1 MDSTTTAAPAP
12 TALPFAQRP
21 VADMP
26 GHWLLA
32 SLGKKVL
39 RPGGR
44 ELTDRMIGALPL
56 AGADVVELAP
66 GLGLTAQLLLAHGP
80 ASYMGIDEE
89 PAAVAITHDAIGAAG
104 PVVNGSAKQT
114 GREDASCDV
123 VVNEAMLTMNTDR
136 AKREIIGEVAR
147 ILRPGGRYAFHE
159 LALTPDGL
167 DPALATQI
175 RKDLAR
181 SIKVNARPLTVAE
194 WRALLTEAGFEV
206 EQVFTADM
214 ALLEV
219 RRLIADE
226 GVGGTLRIGWGSLVR
241 RGALKRLLGMW
252 TTFRRYRRS
261 MIAVSIVARL
271 PEA

>member
-1 MDSTTTAAPAP
+1 MTPTAPAATAP
-12 TALPFAQRP
+12 AALPFAQRP

-44 ELTDRMIGALPL
+44 ELTDKMIGSLPL

-66 GLGLTAQLLLAHGP
+66 GLGLTAQLLLAQGP

-89 PAAVAITHDAIGAAG
+89 PAAVAITHDAIGSAG

-114 GREDASCDV
+114 GRDDASCDV

-159 LALTPDGL
+159 LALTPDDL
-167 DPALATQI
+167 DPELATQI

-194 WRALLTEAGFEV
+194 WRTLLTDAGFEV
-206 EQVFTADM
+206 EQVFTTDM

-226 GVGGTLRIGWGSLVR
+226 GVGGTLGIGWQSIRR

-252 TTFRRYRRS
+252 KTFRRYRKS

>member
-1 MDSTTTAAPAP
+1 MDSTAVATLP
-12 TALPFAQRP
+12 ALPFAHRP

-44 ELTDRMIGALPL
+44 ELTDKMIGALPL

-66 GLGLTAQLLLAHGP
+66 GLGLTARLLLERGP
-80 ASYMGIDEE
+80 ASYMGVDEE
-89 PAAVAITHDAIGAAG
+89 PAAVAITGAAIEHAG
-104 PVVNGSAKQT
+104 SLVNSSAKQT

-136 AKREIIGEVAR
+136 TKREIIGEVAR

-159 LALTPDGL
+159 LALAPDDL
-167 DPALATQI
+167 DPDLASTI

-194 WRALLTEAGFEV
+194 WRGMLTDAGFEV
-206 EQVFTADM
+206 DQVFTTDM

-226 GVGGTLRIGWGSLVR
+226 GVGGTLRIGWASIIR
-241 RGALKRLLGMW
+241 RGALTRLLGMW
-252 TTFRRYRRS
+252 KTFRRYRKS
-261 MIAVSIVARL
+261 MIAVSIVARKPL
-271 PEA
+271 A